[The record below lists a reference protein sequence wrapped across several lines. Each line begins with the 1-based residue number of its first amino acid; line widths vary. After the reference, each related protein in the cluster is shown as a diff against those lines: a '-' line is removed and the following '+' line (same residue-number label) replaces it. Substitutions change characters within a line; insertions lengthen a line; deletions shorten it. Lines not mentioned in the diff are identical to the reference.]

1 MCTQAFQKARLLWK
15 NMSYAQKI
23 QWNRDHGGLG
33 SGKRKQA
40 DNGIGRVGTEG
51 DGGSCAWGGQVK
63 HRRTVGKDDMHGK
76 GEEER
81 ETTAKVGMYVEGG
94 GKGAGVGEVLIAK
107 EDVLVEREDGRGK
120 LGKVAKEGVYVDGG
134 EGAGRVGELAEGDV
148 HVEGGEDVA
157 STGKADDVS
166 DGEGDVLK
174 VRESFRCACV
184 YIYICVCMCIY
195 ACVYVYVVRRFCR
208 CVCVCIYIYVC
219 MYIYV
224 YVCVY
229 VNICIYIYVYIYVY
243 VYTYIYIY
251 VYAYIYTYIYTCTYS
266 YV

>member
-1 MCTQAFQKARLLWK
+1 MCTQAFEKARLLWK

-40 DNGIGRVGTEG
+40 DNGIGRVGREG

-81 ETTAKVGMYVEGG
+81 EKTAKEGVYVEGG
-94 GKGAGVGEVLIAK
+94 GKGAGVGEVLMAE

-120 LGKVAKEGVYVDGG
+120 LGKVAKEGVYVVGG
-134 EGAGRVGELAEGDV
+134 EGAGRVGEVAEGDV

-157 STGKADDVS
+157 STSKADDVS
-166 DGEGDVLK
+166 DGEGDVMK
-174 VRESFRCACV
+174 VRECFRCACV
-184 YIYICVCMCIY
+184 YTYTCVCMCIY

-208 CVCVCIYIYVC
+208 CVCVYIHICVYVYICICMCVRTYMYTQLYVYIFVCIYIC
-219 MYIYV
+219 
-224 YVCVY
+224 
-229 VNICIYIYVYIYVY
+229 IC
-243 VYTYIYIY
+243 TYIYIY
-251 VYAYIYTYIYTCTYS
+251 IYARILTCEYL
-266 YV
+266 